1 LIKRLGIVDNS
12 QKSKKRL
19 FVNSIKELSTMPSQ
33 NNNNSSEKKNETKA
47 RVEEI
52 AETLLS
58 LLPKGEEVNLDT
70 IENTLTPIL
79 NAIRKRA
86 TERHFEE
93 QESSE
98 YHCPVCP
105 LSLAKLQ

>member
-1 LIKRLGIVDNS
+1 
-12 QKSKKRL
+12 
-19 FVNSIKELSTMPSQ
+19 MPSQ